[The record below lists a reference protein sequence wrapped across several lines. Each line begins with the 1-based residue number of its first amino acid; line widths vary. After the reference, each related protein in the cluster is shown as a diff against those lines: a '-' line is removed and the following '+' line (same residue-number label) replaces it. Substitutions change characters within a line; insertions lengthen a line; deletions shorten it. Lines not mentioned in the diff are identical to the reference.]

1 MLHRL
6 SRPSTSCWILTQTQ
20 IVFVPM
26 LAILLTVL
34 QNLNIKG
41 RAKPLCPHPFRWTT
55 KTRDV
60 PNYFI
65 WIWISLFVPDVPVP
79 TPYLSLSLG
88 HSIPCLSNPRRMQ
101 TYCPLQFDFESILV
115 NVSILQFVSKSLPLP
130 GIPSLM
136 LERKILQIFDLQ
148 PSGE

>member
-1 MLHRL
+1 
-6 SRPSTSCWILTQTQ
+6 
-20 IVFVPM
+20 M
-26 LAILLTVL
+26 LAILLLTVL

-115 NVSILQFVSKSLPLP
+115 NVSILQFVSKVFLCQVFLLSCLNGKFFRYLISNLP
-130 GIPSLM
+130 GNKWTFLP
-136 LERKILQIFDLQ
+136 
-148 PSGE
+148 